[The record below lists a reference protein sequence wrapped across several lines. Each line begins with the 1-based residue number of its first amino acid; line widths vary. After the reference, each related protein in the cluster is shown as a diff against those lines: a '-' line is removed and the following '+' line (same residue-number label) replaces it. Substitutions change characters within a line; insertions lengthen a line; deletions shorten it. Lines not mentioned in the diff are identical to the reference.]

1 MINLTSHMKTQTIRA
16 GIILAMTLTAPS
28 LAASAQVPDSV
39 YIVTY
44 TTGKAWNNAI
54 KAHEQPYFKE
64 HSTYLSNLR
73 KNGVIQLGVRD
84 REHGI
89 LFIYATDLKHAKE
102 LIESDVAI
110 VNQLFS
116 VVVEKANVFYPGC
129 VEKLKPKG

>member
-1 MINLTSHMKTQTIRA
+1 MKTAVSELTLTFAAMLITFSTLTSEAQT
-16 GIILAMTLTAPS
+16 T
-28 LAASAQVPDSV
+28 DSV

-64 HSTYLSNLR
+64 HSTHLSNLR

-89 LFIYATDLKHAKE
+89 LFIYANNLGHAKE

-116 VVVEKANVFYPGC
+116 VEVEKANVFYPGC